1 MRTPPLAIPMAPR
14 GGVSYITQ
22 TRQTNDLG
30 EVRFFFV
37 HLRLI
42 SKENMMER
50 LKAYLSR
57 PQVWGFFV
65 SVAVLAIISLA
76 FFYPDNFEGNSLRQ
90 PDMQQGAANGH
101 EAQTYEAETGEKALW
116 TNALFGGMPTFQI
129 TPRTA
134 SLHGLTPCTDSG
146 CPHLRTCYS

>member
-1 MRTPPLAIPMAPR
+1 
-14 GGVSYITQ
+14 
-22 TRQTNDLG
+22 
-30 EVRFFFV
+30 
-37 HLRLI
+37 
-42 SKENMMER
+42 MER

-101 EAQTYEAETGEKALW
+101 EAQTYEAETGEVR
-116 TNALFGGMPTFQI
+116 PTLIARFTKVLCI
-129 TPRTA
+129 GLIA
-134 SLHGLTPCTDSG
+134 AIFSLTPAYTFSQNLGTQHIRLGCTSWIV
-146 CPHLRTCYS
+146 S